1 MIKQYLFAFRV
12 RISVISWPRWFL
24 AGITILAVII
34 IPLTLVN
41 VFFPKNSDPAEVTIS
56 NQEDEIASS
65 EVIPAE
71 EFVQPMETL
80 VATMPATIRDRSIPT
95 VTVLPGTDFAFAF
108 VQGIAELSGYRNMIR
123 IVIPGGVSGEYRAVV
138 SGWKDHE
145 YICFIPEDYRSRLY
159 CYGPE
164 LPQGR
169 EATIQVFK
177 VIVGQTPKYPLFAET
192 FFVSVVPALPVPYGG
207 GFAWPDRFNDAEE
220 QREMSIV
227 EKLRPL
233 SVVLSFSLIGFWI
246 LSRLFQNSRRWAG
259 SRLFVFKIPF
269 FNIRGQYYQRVQ
281 SIFVRY
287 AEKDRIKLTW
297 FVVSIVIFS
306 LTSFIY
312 ATTLSRTIN
321 SFDSAELITGSYVLG
336 IVHSPGYPLYLL
348 LAHLVSLVPVASIPL
363 KVNTLSAV
371 FASLTVVS
379 IMYASWK
386 LSGSVW
392 TSIIAALVL
401 AFSKLFWSQAVVA
414 EVYSLNTLL
423 VSLMVVAAIKW
434 YEKPTR
440 RTIITLMF
448 LSGLS
453 LTNHP
458 SAMLMAPGLL
468 LLVVI
473 RGKGAG
479 INWRAW
485 LGALV
490 IFFVPLLLYAY
501 LPIRFSADPAL
512 NYVGDYFD
520 VDLATP
526 SGLLWMISGRMFG
539 PEVFG
544 RSLKEAFFQF
554 GQLNVQL
561 WLNFLGFGLLL
572 VLYGLVR
579 NRERRLLAV
588 VLFINAL
595 IVVAFFSFYDVV
607 DNSKMISPALV
618 LICPLLAIGLKYFG
632 RTSLEPGSQ
641 SSPIRIIA
649 KSGLLIGIVLVAVY
663 TNWHFVDRSQD
674 RSAYEFAQDVLEN
687 VEPNALILAQ
697 WTSATPLEYFQLV
710 EGQRSDTEILD
721 RGLWALA
728 ARDSLHRSGIQNLSV
743 NAPDLI
749 REVEKAIQIRPVY
762 IIEDDPIFRDAFCM
776 VKIEP
781 EIYRLHAWNSISTE
795 CHNPLPPSMVYQ
807 TNSSQ

>member
-1 MIKQYLFAFRV
+1 MIKQYLFAFRA

-24 AGITILAVII
+24 AGITILAVIV
-34 IPLTLVN
+34 IPLILVN
-41 VFFPKNSDPAEVTIS
+41 VLFPKNSGPTEVILS
-56 NQEDEIASS
+56 DQEDEIASS
-65 EVIPAE
+65 RVIPAE
-71 EFVQPMETL
+71 ELVQPMETL
-80 VATMPATIRDRSIPT
+80 AATMPATIRDRLIPT
-95 VTVLPGTDFAFAF
+95 VTVLPGTDFMFAY
-108 VQGIAELSGYRNMIR
+108 VHGIAGLSGHRNMIR
-123 IVIPGGVSGEYRAVV
+123 IVIPGGVSGEYRAVA
-138 SGWKDHE
+138 SGWVDYE
-145 YICFIPEDYRSRLY
+145 YKCFIPEEYRSRLY
-159 CYGPE
+159 CYGQE
-164 LPQGR
+164 LPRGR

-177 VIVGQTPKYPLFAET
+177 VIDGQTSKYPVFAET
-192 FFVSVVPALPVPYGG
+192 FFVSVVTALPVPYGG

-220 QREMSIV
+220 QREMTNV
-227 EKLRPL
+227 EKLWPL
-233 SVVLSFSLIGFWI
+233 SVVISFSLIGIWF
-246 LSRLFQNSRRWAG
+246 LSRLFQNSRRRAG
-259 SRLFVFKIPF
+259 SRSYVFKPPA
-269 FNIRGQYYQRVQ
+269 FNIRGQYFQRAQ
-281 SIFVRY
+281 NIILRF

-297 FVVSIVIFS
+297 FVVSIAIFC
-306 LTSFIY
+306 LTSLIY
-312 ATTLSRTIN
+312 AATLSRTIN

-363 KVNTLSAV
+363 KVNALSAV

-379 IMYASWK
+379 ITYASWK

-392 TSIIAALVL
+392 ASIIAALVL

-414 EVYSLNTLL
+414 EVYSLNALL
-423 VSLMVVAAIKW
+423 VSLVVVAAIKW
-434 YEKPTR
+434 YEKPTQ

-473 RGKGAG
+473 RGRGAG

-490 IFFVPLLLYAY
+490 FFFVPLLLYAY

-520 VDLATP
+520 IDLATT

-554 GQLNVQL
+554 GQLNVRL

-579 NRERRLLAV
+579 NRERRLLVV
-588 VLFINAL
+588 VLFFSAL
-595 IVVAFFSFYDVV
+595 TVVSFFAFYDVV
-607 DNSKMISPALV
+607 DNSKMISMALV
-618 LICPLLAIGLKYFG
+618 LISPLLAVGLKYFD
-632 RTSLEPGSQ
+632 RTSLEPCMQ
-641 SSPIRIIA
+641 SSMIRISV
-649 KSGLLIGIVLVAVY
+649 KTGLLIGIVLAAVY

-674 RSAYEFAQDVLEN
+674 RSAHEFAQDVLEN

-710 EGQRSDTEILD
+710 EGQRSDTEIFD

-728 ARDSLHRSGIQNLSV
+728 ARDSLHRSGIQNLSG

-749 REVEKAIQIRPVY
+749 REVEKAIQTRPVY
-762 IIEDDPIFRDAFCM
+762 IIEDDPIFREAFCM
-776 VKIEP
+776 IKIEP
-781 EIYRLHAWNSISTE
+781 EIYRLHTWNSISTE
-795 CHNPLPPSMVYQ
+795 CHNPLPPSLVYQ
-807 TNSSQ
+807 ANSSQ